1 MAFPLVMAAIA
12 ECVGTAFFLSCLL
25 MYIDNPFYI
34 GLGLIGGL
42 LAVGKI
48 SGGHLNSL
56 VSYMLYFR
64 GDIDTTTFLVYIVA
78 QLIGAT
84 LALLWWKNTVGLK
97 KVGKS

>member
-1 MAFPLVMAAIA
+1 MFPLISAAIA
-12 ECVGTAFFLSCLL
+12 ECIGTTFFLSCLL

-56 VSYMLYFR
+56 VSYILYAR
-64 GDIDTTTFLVYIVA
+64 GDIDTITFIVYIVA
-78 QLIGAT
+78 QFIGAT
-84 LALLWWKNTVGLK
+84 LALLWWKNTIGVK
-97 KVGKS
+97 AVSKS